1 MSPYPEIAILALS
14 YEMITYPLLWKVH
27 VQWLVCRAAAHPAHP
42 IGNCTSVVTVV
53 CTRGERPRLTACGC
67 KWLGLVFSMLSSQ
80 PGRLL
85 QLQTCIDYSSQ
96 RLRLPL
102 RGVGRKV
109 CNVFSSQLHNRFS
122 WYCQPAL
129 SVSCI
134 VMCNGVSLT
143 SGAFSDFLCFSI
155 LLIGYPSLLSLRP
168 ELCLLQ
174 PGPCLIKWDSSPVVT
189 VEAAINSI
197 SISPFICFL
206 KSSL

>member
-1 MSPYPEIAILALS
+1 
-14 YEMITYPLLWKVH
+14 MISYPLLWKVH
-27 VQWLVCRAAAHPAHP
+27 IQWLECRAAAHPAHP
-42 IGNCTSVVTVV
+42 IRNCTSVVTGV
-53 CTRGERPRLTACGC
+53 CTRGERTRLAAWGC
-67 KWLGLVFSMLSSQ
+67 KCLGLASSVFPSQ
-80 PGRLL
+80 PGTLL
-85 QLQTCIDYSSQ
+85 QLQTCIDYRSQ
-96 RLRLPL
+96 RLRFSL
-102 RGVGRKV
+102 RGFGRKV
-109 CNVFSSQLHNRFS
+109 YNVFSSQLHNRFS

-134 VMCNGVSLT
+134 AMCNGASLA

-155 LLIGYPSLLSLRP
+155 LLIGYPSLSSLCP

-174 PGPCLIKWDSSPVVT
+174 SGPCLIKWDSSPVVT